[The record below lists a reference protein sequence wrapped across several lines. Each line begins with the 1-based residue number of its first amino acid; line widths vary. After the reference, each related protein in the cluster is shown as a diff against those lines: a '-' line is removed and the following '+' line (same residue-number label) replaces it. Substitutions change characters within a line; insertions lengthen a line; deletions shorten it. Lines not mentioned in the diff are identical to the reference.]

1 LPFFLPARKAQ
12 EGQSHLSCTSVQVR
26 ELVSCAMLVPAKMSD
41 TRQTRAPHPPPKGGD
56 APVRPL
62 GFAPEIPPIWFSN
75 REIQLLEYGKN
86 PCKPRC
92 APRSNRENSRVAV
105 FAPQYGFPALL
116 AHCAAGTR
124 PAQYRC
130 SPPNLVCYSHR
141 RTRVPPNGSRATAPA
156 RPSPEASRLLR
167 WCLRRQPASLLRR
180 GLPPIARGEFCA
192 RSYTD

>member
-75 REIQLLEYGKN
+75 RE
-86 PCKPRC
+86 
-92 APRSNRENSRVAV
+92 NSLVAV
-105 FAPQYGFPALL
+105 SALRSEFLAPP

-124 PAQYRC
+124 AAQYRC